1 MITFF
6 WFVLFLLVFII
17 IFYGLL
23 KDLNTLILKKY
34 SIYFCDLS
42 LKEVYESGEE
52 YELELLKELG
62 EELKIKNKDK
72 NFENIFSNFFDDEKD
87 YKTAI
92 QKGVKMS
99 DYSTLRQLKERFEQQ
114 LVQLKKSKNGNNS
127 KQIKYVE
134 DWILKLD
141 KEMKEVK

>member
-6 WFVLFLLVFII
+6 WFILFLIVFII

-52 YELELLKELG
+52 YELELLKEL
-62 EELKIKNKDK
+62 EVKAKDRNKDK

-114 LVQLKKSKNGNNS
+114 LIQLKKSKNGNNS
-127 KQIKYVE
+127 KQISYVE
-134 DWILKLD
+134 DWILKLNR
-141 KEMKEVK
+141 EMKR

>member
-6 WFVLFLLVFII
+6 WFILFLLVFII

-62 EELKIKNKDK
+62 DELKNKNKI
-72 NFENIFSNFFDDEKD
+72 FENIFGDFFNDEK
-87 YKTAI
+87 KHKEAI

-114 LVQLKKSKNGNNS
+114 LIQLKKSKNGNNS
-127 KQIKYVE
+127 KQISYVE
-134 DWILKLD
+134 DWILKLN
-141 KEMKEVK
+141 KEMKK

>member
-6 WFVLFLLVFII
+6 WFILFLIVFII
-17 IFYGLL
+17 ISYGLL
-23 KDLNTLILKKY
+23 KDLNALILKKY

-52 YELELLKELG
+52 YELELLKELSWD
-62 EELKIKNKDK
+62 LKNKSNNK
-72 NFENIFSNFFDDEKD
+72 NFDDLYDDEKN
-87 YKTAI
+87 YKEAI

-114 LVQLKKSKNGNNS
+114 LIQLKNSKNGNNS

-134 DWILKLD
+134 DWISKLN
-141 KEMKEVK
+141 KEIKGM

>member
-6 WFVLFLLVFII
+6 WFILFLIVFII

-52 YELELLKELG
+52 YELELLKELSWD
-62 EELKIKNKDK
+62 LKNKS
-72 NFENIFSNFFDDEKD
+72 NNNFFDDLYDDEKN
-87 YKTAI
+87 YKEAI

-99 DYSTLRQLKERFEQQ
+99 DYSTLKQLKERFEQQ
-114 LVQLKKSKNGNNS
+114 SIQLKKSKNGNSS
-127 KQIKYVE
+127 KQIKYIE
-134 DWILKLD
+134 DWISKLD
-141 KEMKEVK
+141 IEIKKLS

>member
-6 WFVLFLLVFII
+6 WFILFLIVFII

-42 LKEVYESGEE
+42 LKEVYEFGEE
-52 YELELLKELG
+52 YELELLKELSWD
-62 EELKIKNKDK
+62 LKNK
-72 NFENIFSNFFDDEKD
+72 SNNNYFDDLYDNEKN
-87 YKTAI
+87 YKEAI

-114 LVQLKKSKNGNNS
+114 LIQLKKTKNGNNS
-127 KQIKYVE
+127 KQIKYVQ
-134 DWILKLD
+134 DWISKLN
-141 KEMKEVK
+141 KEMKK

>member
-6 WFVLFLLVFII
+6 WFILFLIVFII

-52 YELELLKELG
+52 YELELLKELSWD
-62 EELKIKNKDK
+62 LKNKS
-72 NFENIFSNFFDDEKD
+72 NNNFFDDLYGDEKN
-87 YKTAI
+87 YKEAI

-99 DYSTLRQLKERFEQQ
+99 DYSTLKQLKERFEQQ
-114 LVQLKKSKNGNNS
+114 SIQLKKSKNGNSS
-127 KQIKYVE
+127 KQIKYIE
-134 DWILKLD
+134 DWISKLD
-141 KEMKEVK
+141 IEIKKLS

>member
-6 WFVLFLLVFII
+6 WFILFLIVFII

-23 KDLNTLILKKY
+23 KDLNALILKKY
-34 SIYFCDLS
+34 SIYFCNLS
-42 LKEVYESGEE
+42 LKEVYDSGEE
-52 YELELLKELG
+52 YELKLLKELSWD
-62 EELKIKNKDK
+62 LKNK
-72 NFENIFSNFFDDEKD
+72 SNNDPFDDLYDDEKN
-87 YKTAI
+87 YKEAI

-114 LVQLKKSKNGNNS
+114 LIQLKKSKNGNNS

-134 DWILKLD
+134 DWILKLN
-141 KEMKEVK
+141 KEMRRMK

>member
-6 WFVLFLLVFII
+6 WFILFLIVFII

-52 YELELLKELG
+52 YELELLKELSWD
-62 EELKIKNKDK
+62 LKNK
-72 NFENIFSNFFDDEKD
+72 SNNNYFDDLYDNEKN
-87 YKTAI
+87 YKEAI

-114 LVQLKKSKNGNNS
+114 LIQLKKSKNGNSS
-127 KQIKYVE
+127 KQIKYIE
-134 DWILKLD
+134 DWISKLD
-141 KEMKEVK
+141 IEIKKLS

>member
-1 MITFF
+1 MIELI
-6 WFVLFLLVFII
+6 WGVLFSLVLLI

-23 KDLNTLILKKY
+23 KDLNSLILKKY

-52 YELELLKELG
+52 YELELLKELSWD
-62 EELKIKNKDK
+62 LKNK
-72 NFENIFSNFFDDEKD
+72 SNNNYFDDLYDNEKN
-87 YKTAI
+87 YKEAI

-114 LVQLKKSKNGNNS
+114 LIQLKKTKNGNNS

-134 DWILKLD
+134 DWISKLD
-141 KEMKEVK
+141 KEIKKIS

>member
-6 WFVLFLLVFII
+6 WFILFLIVFII
-17 IFYGLL
+17 ISYGLL

-34 SIYFCDLS
+34 SIYFCNLS

-52 YELELLKELG
+52 YELELLKELSWD
-62 EELKIKNKDK
+62 LKNK
-72 NFENIFSNFFDDEKD
+72 SNNVPFDDLYDDEKN
-87 YKTAI
+87 YKEAI

-99 DYSTLRQLKERFEQQ
+99 DYSTLRQLRERFEQQ
-114 LVQLKKSKNGNNS
+114 LIQLKKSKNGNNS

-134 DWILKLD
+134 DWISKLN
-141 KEMKEVK
+141 KEMRRMK

>member
-6 WFVLFLLVFII
+6 WFILFLIVFII

-52 YELELLKELG
+52 YELELLKELSWD
-62 EELKIKNKDK
+62 LKNK
-72 NFENIFSNFFDDEKD
+72 SNNNYFDDLYDNEKN
-87 YKTAI
+87 YKEAI

-114 LVQLKKSKNGNNS
+114 LIQLKKTKNGNNS

-134 DWILKLD
+134 DWISKLN
-141 KEMKEVK
+141 KEMKK

>member
-6 WFVLFLLVFII
+6 WFILFLIVFII

-52 YELELLKELG
+52 YELELLKELSWD
-62 EELKIKNKDK
+62 LKNKS
-72 NFENIFSNFFDDEKD
+72 NNNFFDDLYDDEKN
-87 YKTAI
+87 YKEAI

-114 LVQLKKSKNGNNS
+114 LIQLKKSKNGNNS

-134 DWILKLD
+134 DWILKLN
-141 KEMKEVK
+141 KEMKQ

>member
-6 WFVLFLLVFII
+6 WFILFLIVFII

-52 YELELLKELG
+52 YELELLKELSWD
-62 EELKIKNKDK
+62 LKNKS
-72 NFENIFSNFFDDEKD
+72 NNNFFDDLYDDEKD

-114 LVQLKKSKNGNNS
+114 LIQLRKSKNGNSS

-134 DWILKLD
+134 DWISKLD
-141 KEMKEVK
+141 TEIKKIQ

>member
-6 WFVLFLLVFII
+6 WFILFLIVFII

-52 YELELLKELG
+52 YELELLKELSWD
-62 EELKIKNKDK
+62 LKNKS
-72 NFENIFSNFFDDEKD
+72 NNNFFDDLYDDEKD

>member
-1 MITFF
+1 MIELIWGILFS
-6 WFVLFLLVFII
+6 FVLLI

-23 KDLNTLILKKY
+23 KDLNTLIMNKY
-34 SIYFCDLS
+34 WSYFNHLS
-42 LKEVYESGEE
+42 LKEVYEQGEE
-52 YELELLKELG
+52 TELRLLIELE
-62 EELKIKNKDK
+62 EEAKKRN
-72 NFENIFSNFFDDEKD
+72 EDEKNI
-87 YKTAI
+87 KEAI

-134 DWILKLD
+134 DWISKLN
-141 KEMKEVK
+141 KEMKNTN

>member
-6 WFVLFLLVFII
+6 WFILFLIVFII
-17 IFYGLL
+17 ISYGLL
-23 KDLNTLILKKY
+23 KDLNALILKKY

-52 YELELLKELG
+52 YELELLKELSWD
-62 EELKIKNKDK
+62 LKNKSNNK
-72 NFENIFSNFFDDEKD
+72 NFDDLYDDEKN
-87 YKTAI
+87 YKEAI

-99 DYSTLRQLKERFEQQ
+99 DYSSLRQLRERFEQQ

-134 DWILKLD
+134 DWISKLN
-141 KEMKEVK
+141 KEMKK

>member
-6 WFVLFLLVFII
+6 WFILFLIVFII

-52 YELELLKELG
+52 YELELLKELSWD
-62 EELKIKNKDK
+62 LKNKS
-72 NFENIFSNFFDDEKD
+72 NNNFFDDLYGDEKT
-87 YKTAI
+87 YKEAI
-92 QKGVKMS
+92 QKGVKMA
-99 DYSTLRQLKERFEQQ
+99 DYSTLKQLKERFEQQ
-114 LVQLKKSKNGNNS
+114 LIQLKKSKNGNSS
-127 KQIKYVE
+127 KQIKYIE
-134 DWILKLD
+134 DWISKLD
-141 KEMKEVK
+141 IEIKKLS

>member
-6 WFVLFLLVFII
+6 WFILFLIVFII

-52 YELELLKELG
+52 YELELLKELSWD
-62 EELKIKNKDK
+62 LKNKS
-72 NFENIFSNFFDDEKD
+72 NNNFFDDLYDDEKD

-114 LVQLKKSKNGNNS
+114 LIQLRKSKNGNSS

-134 DWILKLD
+134 DWILKLN
-141 KEMKEVK
+141 KEMKK

>member
-6 WFVLFLLVFII
+6 WFILFLLVFII

-42 LKEVYESGEE
+42 LKEVYDSGEE
-52 YELELLKELG
+52 YELELLKELSWD
-62 EELKIKNKDK
+62 LKNKSNNDSFEDLYDDK
-72 NFENIFSNFFDDEKD
+72 KN
-87 YKTAI
+87 YKEAI

-99 DYSTLRQLKERFEQQ
+99 DYSTLRQLRERFEQQ
-114 LVQLKKSKNGNNS
+114 LIQLKKSKNGNNS

-134 DWILKLD
+134 DWISKLN
-141 KEMKEVK
+141 KEMRRMK

>member
-6 WFVLFLLVFII
+6 WFILFLIVFII

-34 SIYFCDLS
+34 SIYFCNLS
-42 LKEVYESGEE
+42 LKEVYDSGEE
-52 YELELLKELG
+52 YELELLKELSWD
-62 EELKIKNKDK
+62 LKNKSNNK
-72 NFENIFSNFFDDEKD
+72 NFDDLYDDEKN
-87 YKTAI
+87 YKEAI

-99 DYSTLRQLKERFEQQ
+99 DYSSLRQLRERFEQQ

-127 KQIKYVE
+127 KQIKYVQ
-134 DWILKLD
+134 DWISKLN
-141 KEMKEVK
+141 KEMKK

>member
-6 WFVLFLLVFII
+6 WFILFLIVFII

-52 YELELLKELG
+52 YELELLKELSWD
-62 EELKIKNKDK
+62 LKNKS
-72 NFENIFSNFFDDEKD
+72 NNNFFDDLYGDEKN
-87 YKTAI
+87 YKEAI

-99 DYSTLRQLKERFEQQ
+99 DYSTLKQLKERFEQQ
-114 LVQLKKSKNGNNS
+114 LIQLKKSKNGNSS
-127 KQIKYVE
+127 KQIKYIE
-134 DWILKLD
+134 DWISKLD
-141 KEMKEVK
+141 IEIKKLS

>member
-6 WFVLFLLVFII
+6 WFILFLLVFII

-42 LKEVYESGEE
+42 LKEVYDSGEE
-52 YELELLKELG
+52 YELELLKELSWD
-62 EELKIKNKDK
+62 LKNKSNNK
-72 NFENIFSNFFDDEKD
+72 NFDDLYDDEKN
-87 YKTAI
+87 YKEAI

-114 LVQLKKSKNGNNS
+114 LIQLKKSKNGNNS
-127 KQIKYVE
+127 KQIKYVQ
-134 DWILKLD
+134 DWISKLN
-141 KEMKEVK
+141 KEMKK

>member
-6 WFVLFLLVFII
+6 WFILFLIVFII

-52 YELELLKELG
+52 YELELLKELSWD
-62 EELKIKNKDK
+62 LKNKS
-72 NFENIFSNFFDDEKD
+72 NNNFFDDLYDDEKD

-114 LVQLKKSKNGNNS
+114 LIQLKKSKNGNNS

-134 DWILKLD
+134 DWILKLN
-141 KEMKEVK
+141 KEMKK

>member
-6 WFVLFLLVFII
+6 WFILFLIVFII

-52 YELELLKELG
+52 YELELLKELSWD
-62 EELKIKNKDK
+62 LKNKSNNK
-72 NFENIFSNFFDDEKD
+72 NFDDLYDDEKN
-87 YKTAI
+87 YKEAI

-99 DYSTLRQLKERFEQQ
+99 DYSTLRQLRERFEQQ
-114 LVQLKKSKNGNNS
+114 LIQLKKSKNGNNS

-134 DWILKLD
+134 DWISKLN
-141 KEMKEVK
+141 KEMRRMK

>member
-6 WFVLFLLVFII
+6 WFILFLIVFII

-34 SIYFCDLS
+34 SIYFCNLS

-52 YELELLKELG
+52 YELELLKELSWD
-62 EELKIKNKDK
+62 LKKKSN
-72 NFENIFSNFFDDEKD
+72 NNFFDDLYDDEKN
-87 YKTAI
+87 YKEAI

-114 LVQLKKSKNGNNS
+114 LIQLKKSKNGNSS

-134 DWILKLD
+134 DWISKLD
-141 KEMKEVK
+141 TEIKKIQ

>member
-6 WFVLFLLVFII
+6 WFILFLIVFII

-42 LKEVYESGEE
+42 LKEVYDSGEE
-52 YELELLKELG
+52 YELELLKELSWD
-62 EELKIKNKDK
+62 LKNKSNNK
-72 NFENIFSNFFDDEKD
+72 NFDDLYDDEKN
-87 YKTAI
+87 YKEAI

-99 DYSTLRQLKERFEQQ
+99 DYSTLRQLRERFKQQ
-114 LVQLKKSKNGNNS
+114 LIQLKKSKNGNNS

-134 DWILKLD
+134 DWISKLN
-141 KEMKEVK
+141 KEMKK

>member
-6 WFVLFLLVFII
+6 WFILFLLVFII

-52 YELELLKELG
+52 YELELLKELSWD
-62 EELKIKNKDK
+62 LKSKSNNK
-72 NFENIFSNFFDDEKD
+72 FFDDLYDDEKN
-87 YKTAI
+87 YKEAI
-92 QKGVKMS
+92 QKGVKMA
-99 DYSTLRQLKERFEQQ
+99 DYSTLKQLKERFEQQ
-114 LVQLKKSKNGNNS
+114 LIQLKKSKNGNSS
-127 KQIKYVE
+127 KQIKYIE
-134 DWILKLD
+134 DWISKLD
-141 KEMKEVK
+141 IEIKKLS

>member
-6 WFVLFLLVFII
+6 WFILFLLVFII

-34 SIYFCDLS
+34 SIYFCNLS

-52 YELELLKELG
+52 YELELLKELSWD
-62 EELKIKNKDK
+62 LKNKSNNK
-72 NFENIFSNFFDDEKD
+72 NFDDLYDDEKN
-87 YKTAI
+87 YKEAI

-99 DYSTLRQLKERFEQQ
+99 DYSTLRQLRERFEQQ
-114 LVQLKKSKNGNNS
+114 LIQLKKSKNGNNS

-134 DWILKLD
+134 DWISKLN
-141 KEMKEVK
+141 KEMKK

>member
-6 WFVLFLLVFII
+6 WFILFLIVFII

-52 YELELLKELG
+52 YELELLKELSWD
-62 EELKIKNKDK
+62 LKNKSNNK
-72 NFENIFSNFFDDEKD
+72 NFDDLYDDEKN
-87 YKTAI
+87 YKEAI

-114 LVQLKKSKNGNNS
+114 LIQLKKSKNGNNS
-127 KQIKYVE
+127 KQIKYVQ
-134 DWILKLD
+134 DWISKLN
-141 KEMKEVK
+141 KEMRRTK

>member
-6 WFVLFLLVFII
+6 WFILFLIVFII

-34 SIYFCDLS
+34 SIYFCNLS

-52 YELELLKELG
+52 YELELLKELSWD
-62 EELKIKNKDK
+62 LKNK
-72 NFENIFSNFFDDEKD
+72 SNNNYFDDLYDNEKN
-87 YKTAI
+87 YKEAI

-114 LVQLKKSKNGNNS
+114 LIQLKKTKNGNNS

-134 DWILKLD
+134 DWISKLD
-141 KEMKEVK
+141 KEIKKIS